1 MKILQVNIFKLSSK
15 NLTSVQMIHLLET
28 LSNLLKSGFTLL
40 ESFEFINLY
49 FKYRDK
55 ELKNKI
61 IASIKSGETCY
72 EVLNL
77 IGYPNSITTQIY
89 FSQKYGNLEDALEES
104 IKYLKT
110 NLSAKQQVIK
120 AVQYPLLL
128 CCIFMCMI
136 VVLNY
141 TVIPQFEQLYI
152 SLDVNLSFYQK
163 FLTSMITSFPAF
175 IIFFITILILIF
187 VILTIVLLRIETSKK
202 IIILSSI
209 PLFNSYYKI
218 FKTYQISNDL
228 SLFYKNGVS
237 LQDIVTTYIKQN
249 DNEYLR
255 FLGEFLMDKTNSG
268 ETLANSLAMM
278 PCFQKD
284 LIKFIEQG
292 EKSAKLDIELKIY
305 SSILINRFKE
315 KSLLH
320 TKIIQPIIFLFLGL
334 FIVSLYLV
342 IMLPMFQLMQNIK

>member
-1 MKILQVNIFKLSSK
+1 
-15 NLTSVQMIHLLET
+15 MIHLLET

-110 NLSAKQQVIK
+110 NLSGKQQVIK

-128 CCIFMCMI
+128 SCIFMCMI

-152 SLDVNLSFYQK
+152 SMDVNLSFYQK

-187 VILTIVLLRIETSKK
+187 VILTIVLFRIETSKK

-218 FKTYQISNDL
+218 F
-228 SLFYKNGVS
+228 
-237 LQDIVTTYIKQN
+237 
-249 DNEYLR
+249 
-255 FLGEFLMDKTNSG
+255 
-268 ETLANSLAMM
+268 
-278 PCFQKD
+278 
-284 LIKFIEQG
+284 
-292 EKSAKLDIELKIY
+292 
-305 SSILINRFKE
+305 
-315 KSLLH
+315 
-320 TKIIQPIIFLFLGL
+320 
-334 FIVSLYLV
+334 
-342 IMLPMFQLMQNIK
+342 

>member
-15 NLTSVQMIHLLET
+15 NLTSAQMIHLLET
-28 LSNLLKSGFTLL
+28 QSNLLKSGFTLL

-152 SLDVNLSFYQK
+152 SMDVNLSFYQK
-163 FLTSMITSFPAF
+163 FLTSMITS
-175 IIFFITILILIF
+175 
-187 VILTIVLLRIETSKK
+187 
-202 IIILSSI
+202 
-209 PLFNSYYKI
+209 LFNSYYKI

-255 FLGEFLMDKTNSG
+255 FLGEFLMDKTNRG

-284 LIKFIEQG
+284 LIKFIKQG

>member
-15 NLTSVQMIHLLET
+15 NLTSAQMIHLLET

-128 CCIFMCMI
+128 SCIFMCMI

-152 SLDVNLSFYQK
+152 SMDVNLSFYQK

-187 VILTIVLLRIETSKK
+187 VILTIVLFRIETSKK
-202 IIILSSI
+202 IIILLAI

-237 LQDIVTTYIKQN
+237 LQDIVTTYIKQ
-249 DNEYLR
+249 
-255 FLGEFLMDKTNSG
+255 
-268 ETLANSLAMM
+268 
-278 PCFQKD
+278 
-284 LIKFIEQG
+284 
-292 EKSAKLDIELKIY
+292 
-305 SSILINRFKE
+305 
-315 KSLLH
+315 
-320 TKIIQPIIFLFLGL
+320 
-334 FIVSLYLV
+334 
-342 IMLPMFQLMQNIK
+342 

>member
-15 NLTSVQMIHLLET
+15 NLTSAQMIHLLET

-61 IASIKSGETCY
+61 IASIKSVETCY
-72 EVLNL
+72 KVLNL

-163 FLTSMITSFPAF
+163 FLTSMITSFPTF
-175 IIFFITILILIF
+175 IIFFITIL
-187 VILTIVLLRIETSKK
+187 ILTIVLLRIETSKK

-284 LIKFIEQG
+284 LIKFIKQ
-292 EKSAKLDIELKIY
+292 
-305 SSILINRFKE
+305 
-315 KSLLH
+315 
-320 TKIIQPIIFLFLGL
+320 
-334 FIVSLYLV
+334 
-342 IMLPMFQLMQNIK
+342 